1 MHYNLISI
9 ILIFNIIF
17 STPEI
22 GNYLWPSDASE
33 TITTVF
39 GDKRSR
45 RFHAGIDVRTYGNI
59 GSEIYAIQKGYI
71 KESEIASISNTT
83 HSMLNMPSISKEEIS
98 GLART
103 FSYYV
108 KFPKNRWDEIK
119 LAEQFT
125 PEGDLMH
132 KKLGAEFDQKYRT
145 EAGEMPD
152 LHD

>member
-1 MHYNLISI
+1 MLAEKKYVTSANCI
-9 ILIFNIIF
+9 IGMPDENRELIFDTINFMRKLPSNIDATGAFIF
-17 STPEI
+17 APYHGTPLRE
-22 GNYLWPSDASE
+22 L
-33 TITTVF
+33 
-39 GDKRSR
+39 
-45 RFHAGIDVRTYGNI
+45 
-59 GSEIYAIQKGYI
+59 AIQKGYI